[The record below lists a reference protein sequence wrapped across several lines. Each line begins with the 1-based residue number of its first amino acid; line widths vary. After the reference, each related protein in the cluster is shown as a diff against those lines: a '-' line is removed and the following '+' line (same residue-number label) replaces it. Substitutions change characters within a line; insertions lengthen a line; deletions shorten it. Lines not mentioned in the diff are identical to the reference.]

1 MEINM
6 PKYIEP
12 KVDLDV
18 FTCPYCAVT
27 SQQEWEHIDIF
38 RDSDDKIQVT
48 GYDISEL
55 RNLSD
60 ENQSGIC
67 TSWCLHCGKAALW
80 ESEKIVYPLTGIFP
94 PPHED
99 LPEDIKG
106 IYNEAGS
113 IANTSPRAA
122 CALFRVAIEML
133 LNHIGK
139 KGNINDNIKK
149 LVQEGLHPKFQK
161 ILDILRVTGNN
172 AVHPGIIKFDD
183 ITSIASFY
191 DWINMVTDILITQP
205 AEIERIYD
213 SLPEKDRKVI
223 EKRDN

>member
-6 PKYIEP
+6 SKYIEP
-12 KVDLDV
+12 KEDLDV

-27 SQQEWEHIDIF
+27 SQQEWAHIDIT
-38 RDSDDKIQVT
+38 SDYTDRIQVT
-48 GYDISEL
+48 GYDM
-55 RNLSD
+55 SD
-60 ENQSGIC
+60 EDQSGIY
-67 TSWCLHCGKAALW
+67 TSWCLNCEKAALW
-80 ESEKIVYPLTGIFP
+80 ESQKIVYPLTGIFP

-99 LPEDIKG
+99 LPEDIKE
-106 IYNEAGS
+106 IYKEAGS

-139 KGNINDNIKK
+139 EGNINDNIKK
-149 LVQEGLHPKFQK
+149 LVEEGLHPKFQK

-172 AVHPGIIKFDD
+172 AVHSGTIKFDD
-183 ITSIASFY
+183 RTPIVSFY
-191 DWINMVTDILITQP
+191 EWINMVTDILITKP
-205 AEIERIYD
+205 AEIERIYNN
-213 SLPEKDRKVI
+213 LPEKDKQAI

>member
-1 MEINM
+1 M

-12 KVDLDV
+12 KVDLAV
-18 FTCPYCAVT
+18 FTCPYCGVT
-27 SQQEWEHIDIF
+27 SQQEWAHIDIMGGYED
-38 RDSDDKIQVT
+38 RIQVT
-48 GYDISEL
+48 GYDL
-55 RNLSD
+55 NDMNDNDR
-60 ENQSGIC
+60 SGIY
-67 TSWCLHCGKAALW
+67 TSWCLHCEKSALW

-99 LPEDIKG
+99 LPEDIKE

-113 IANTSPRAA
+113 IANISPRAA

-139 KGNINDNIKK
+139 EGNINDNIKK
-149 LVQEGLHPKFQK
+149 LVKEGLHPKFQK

-183 ITSIASFY
+183 RTSIVSFY
-191 DWINMVTDILITQP
+191 EWINMVTDILITQP
-205 AEIERIYD
+205 AEIDRIYD
-213 SLPEKDRKVI
+213 NLPEKDKEAI

>member
-1 MEINM
+1 M

-12 KVDLDV
+12 ELELDV
-18 FTCPYCAVT
+18 FTCPYCGVT
-27 SQQEWEHIDIF
+27 SQQKWAHIDIDT
-38 RDSDDKIQVT
+38 DSVEREIEIIGSYMEEGEVW
-48 GYDISEL
+48 
-55 RNLSD
+55 
-60 ENQSGIC
+60 SGIF
-67 TSWCLHCGKAALW
+67 TSWCLHCNKATLW

-99 LPEDIKG
+99 LPEDIKE

-113 IANTSPRAA
+113 IANISPRAA

-149 LVQEGLHPKFQK
+149 LVKEGLHPKFQK

-172 AVHPGIIKFDD
+172 AAHPGVIEFDEKTP
-183 ITSIASFY
+183 IVSFY
-191 DWINMVTDILITQP
+191 EWINMVTDILITQP
-205 AEIERIYD
+205 AEIDRIYD
-213 SLPEKDRKVI
+213 NLPEKNKKAI
-223 EKRDN
+223 ENRDN

>member
-1 MEINM
+1 M

-12 KVDLDV
+12 KYDSQT
-18 FTCPYCAVT
+18 FTCPHCKIT
-27 SQQEWEHIDIF
+27 SQQKWAHIQIETEEF
-38 RDSDDKIQVT
+38 
-48 GYDISEL
+48 
-55 RNLSD
+55 
-60 ENQSGIC
+60 ENNFAITPYVEEAEIGEPAIY
-67 TSWCLHCGKAALW
+67 TSWCLHCREASLW
-80 ESEKIVYPLTGIFP
+80 ESEKIVYPPTGIFP

-99 LPEDIKG
+99 LPEDIKE

-113 IANTSPRAA
+113 IANISPRAA

-139 KGNINDNIKK
+139 EGNINNNIKK

-172 AVHPGIIKFDD
+172 AVHPGTINFDD
-183 ITSIASFY
+183 TTSIVSFY
-191 DWINMVTDILITQP
+191 EWINMVTDILITQP

-213 SLPEKDRKVI
+213 NLPEKDKEAI